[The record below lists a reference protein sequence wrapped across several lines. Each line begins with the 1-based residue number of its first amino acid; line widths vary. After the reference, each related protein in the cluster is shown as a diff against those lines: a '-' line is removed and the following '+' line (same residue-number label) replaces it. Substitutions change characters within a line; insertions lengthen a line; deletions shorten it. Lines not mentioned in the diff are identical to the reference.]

1 MYGGGEPMLNAER
14 KASGEQCIVCH
25 IEKTVGIHLYTSFI
39 CTECEKEMVQ
49 TETNDPVYKTFIQ
62 RLKKVNTPQ
71 IYS

>member
-1 MYGGGEPMLNAER
+1 MLNPER
-14 KASGEQCIVCH
+14 KAALEECIVCH
-25 IEKTVGIHLYTSFI
+25 VEKEIGIHLYTSFI

-49 TETNDPVYKTFIQ
+49 TETNDPLYKTFVQ